1 MVLSHIEIEESRIK
15 QETSLK
21 TESIKA
27 LQYESVQ
34 IIHAK
39 AEQVQQQIDAQ
50 AQIKRKEGE
59 LISTVEA
66 KKITADI
73 EAKCT
78 MLRAQANAEAAVN
91 SSAAKITG
99 AKAERENAQKLA
111 LKREYTEKLEQ
122 AKSERRVASES
133 KIVVSG
139 ENAQGILR
147 YFQEASRL
155 HK

>member
-1 MVLSHIEIEESRIK
+1 VLSHIEIEESRIK

-59 LISTVEA
+59 LISTIEA
-66 KKITADI
+66 KKITADT

-99 AKAERENAQKLA
+99 AKAERENSQKMA

-139 ENAQGILR
+139 
-147 YFQEASRL
+147 
-155 HK
+155 